1 MSNAEARTGTRRIAV
16 ALDASAH
23 GLRVMDLAAGVAALL
38 EAELE
43 GVFVEDTELIRSAG
57 LPFLRELRLATL
69 DESALDAERLQR
81 ELRAAAR
88 RVREHLEQSARA
100 LGLASSFRVWRGD
113 LGAEI
118 LAASV
123 DAELFALGRIGRFA
137 PLRSRPKRV
146 RIPYRPGHLAVG
158 FLFDGGDASVQ
169 ALITAA
175 DLARDRR
182 AAVSVILEPTPAADI
197 DALWAQA
204 TEILRTVR
212 TRALLIDPGSG
223 GTAALAR
230 AVISAGIDLLVVDCE
245 NPMLATPT
253 LWEHLEAID
262 CPVLIHRP
270 ARR

>member
-1 MSNAEARTGTRRIAV
+1 
-16 ALDASAH
+16 
-23 GLRVMDLAAGVAALL
+23 MDLAAGVAALL

-118 LAASV
+118 LAASL

-137 PLRSRPKRV
+137 PLRSRPKGV
-146 RIPYRPGHLAVG
+146 RIPPRPGHLTVG
-158 FLFDGGDASVQ
+158 VLFDGGGASVKS
-169 ALITAA
+169 LTTAA
-175 DLARDRR
+175 ELARNRR
-182 AAVSVILEPTPAADI
+182 AALSVILEPRPGM
-197 DALWAQA
+197 DAKTLRAQA
-204 TEILRTVR
+204 TEILLGIPA
-212 TRALLIDPGSG
+212 RALLLESESD

-230 AVISAGIDLLVVDCE
+230 TIVSAGIDLLVVDSE
-245 NPMLATPT
+245 NPMLAAPS
-253 LWEHLEAID
+253 LWECLEAID
-262 CPVLIHRP
+262 CPILIHRSDH
-270 ARR
+270 R